1 MTEINET
8 SGPFLET
15 KSTGQGRLSATLGV
29 LAMGLAMAG
38 PCTCYIGFIAAI
50 ILGIVAQMTSKT
62 ALAEGV
68 TGEDYAY
75 ANVGKWTSL
84 IAMIWSLLILL
95 LIAAYIVFYIVF
107 VGLMLSNL

>member
-1 MTEINET
+1 
-8 SGPFLET
+8 
-15 KSTGQGRLSATLGV
+15 
-29 LAMGLAMAG
+29 MGLAMAG

-62 ALAEGV
+62 VLEDGA

-107 VGLMLSNL
+107 VGLMLSSL

>member
-1 MTEINET
+1 MTEIT
-8 SGPFLET
+8 DTDGPFLET
-15 KSTGQGRLSATLGV
+15 NPGQGRLSATLGV

-62 ALAEGV
+62 TLEGGP
-68 TGEDYAY
+68 TGEEYAY

-84 IAMIWSLLILL
+84 IAIIWSLLILL
-95 LIAAYIVFYIVF
+95 LIAAYLVFYIVF
-107 VGLMLSNL
+107 VGLMLSGM